1 MRRLVLLLTLA
12 LVVCATS
19 AAASPRKASVTLD
32 WTPNPDHVGLYYAR
46 DTGLFAKAGLAVAIH
61 APSDATTPLKLVG
74 VGRTDLAVSYEQEVF
89 LAAAQKLPVVAV
101 AAVVPRPLNSFMSI
115 DPNVHALADLRGKT
129 IGITGVPSDT
139 ATLKSAGLLGHV
151 KVVSV
156 GYNLLPALLSHRV
169 DAVLGVYR
177 NVEGIQLQLRGLHPT
192 IIPVDRAGV
201 PTYDELVLVANAHR
215 LAKDAAYRD
224 TVMRFVHA
232 FQAGTRGARAHPQ
245 RAITILEHVTAS
257 PAKFLNA
264 ATPATLKLLTSTCVN
279 VAQWQRFGTWMH
291 AQGLLKQ
298 PIAARTVATAAYCG
312 V

>member
-1 MRRLVLLLTLA
+1 MPKLALLLTLA
-12 LVVCATS
+12 LAVCGTAL
-19 AAASPRKASVTLD
+19 AASQRHVSVTLD
-32 WTPNPDHVGLYYAR
+32 WTPNPDHVGIYYAR
-46 DTGLFAKAGLAVAIH
+46 DTGLFTKAGLDVAVH

-74 VGRTDLAVSYEQEVF
+74 VGRTDIAVSYEQEVF

-115 DPNVHALADLRGKT
+115 DPQVHALADLRGKT

-201 PTYDELVLVANAHR
+201 PTYDELVLVANAQR
-215 LAKDAAYRD
+215 LAKDATYRD
-224 TVMRFVHA
+224 TVARFVHA

-245 RAITILEHVTAS
+245 RAITILKKVTAS
-257 PAKFLNA
+257 PEKFLA
-264 ATPATLKLLTSTCVN
+264 AAAPATLKLLTSTCVD
-279 VAQWQRFGTWMH
+279 VAQWQRFGAWMH
-291 AQGLLKQ
+291 AQGLLKHPVPATQ
-298 PIAARTVATAAYCG
+298 VVTARYCH
-312 V
+312 

>member
-1 MRRLVLLLTLA
+1 MPKLALLLALA
-12 LVVCATS
+12 LAVCGTS
-19 AAASPRKASVTLD
+19 AAASQRHVGVTLD

-46 DTGLFAKAGLAVAIH
+46 DTGLFAQAGLDVAVH

-74 VGRTDLAVSYEQEVF
+74 VGRTDIAVSYEQEVF

-115 DPNVHALADLRGKT
+115 DPQVHALADLRGKT

-139 ATLKSAGLLGHV
+139 ATLKTAGLLGHV

-201 PTYDELVLVANAHR
+201 PTYDELVLVANAQR
-215 LAKDAAYRD
+215 LAKDAQYRD
-224 TVMRFVHA
+224 TVARFVHA

-245 RAITILEHVTAS
+245 RAIAILKKVTAS
-257 PAKFLNA
+257 PEKFLVA
-264 ATPATLKLLTSTCVN
+264 ATPATLKLLTSTCVD
-279 VAQWQRFGTWMH
+279 VAQWQRFGAWMH
-291 AQGLLKQ
+291 TQGLLKE
-298 PIAARTVATAAYCG
+298 PMPASRVVTAAYCR
-312 V
+312 